1 MNQSRQLLS
10 PAYRRSFT
18 SCIQDIGSCLHWLLF
33 FFAFGYFSD
42 PPYDGASGNT
52 HDLLFSLLFHPIFG
66 SQLFLILSR
75 LIPLVE
81 QSLASKG
88 GPRLKAMARRI
99 YEHPFVPIPPLS
111 NRTRVA
117 DRGAQLTS
125 APPCAESGG
134 RFAETKLPPG

>member
-88 GPRLKAMARRI
+88 GIPAQGYGEAHLRASLCS
-99 YEHPFVPIPPLS
+99 HPSIFKS
-111 NRTRVA
+111 DQGCR
-117 DRGAQLTS
+117 Q
-125 APPCAESGG
+125 G
-134 RFAETKLPPG
+134 RATDFGPSLR